1 MVKININH
9 LCSRGILL
17 AAAIGLAAATLAA
30 TVDLSTVRGDTVLQ
44 DGDVATGTL
53 GGNYKISVADG
64 ATVTLRNAVIDQDSG
79 WDGWASVNCLGG
91 ATIVLEGDNT
101 LNSKNSRYPAI
112 HIPTNKTLT
121 VRGSGS
127 LAAWGGNGSAAIG
140 GGNGIDCGNIVIA
153 GGTIT
158 VTVLGR
164 TAGIGSGSLS
174 TCGNIT
180 ISGGTITTG
189 VKDSNCMWSTGIGAG
204 AGGSCG
210 DILISGGTVYAQ
222 GKKSTGIGS
231 GYCSSIYGRGSSCG
245 SITIS
250 GGNVTAISDD
260 GAAAIGSAK
269 GIEGDS
275 GEPSYY
281 SVCGDITISGG
292 TVNATILPATLR
304 EYSCVG
310 IGPGC
315 ISAVC
320 GNITIGLG
328 ITSVTATSVYPG
340 YEGELG
346 IPIGAAEG
354 GSGTC
359 GTIVVDPRLV
369 DATRETA
376 VTANPEIR
384 TMTRTIEPRIIHLDD
399 LPRDMLFGNELIV
412 RDGSILTGVL
422 KSGYKVSIWKGATV
436 TLRNACIEQI
446 YHGDYW
452 DVYPWAGITCR
463 GDATIILEGE
473 GANTVMGFNEDDPGI
488 YVPVGKTLTIRG
500 DGILDAFPGHQGCG
514 AAIGASTTN
523 SCGNIVIESGTIF
536 ASVSGRSGHFAAGI
550 GGTGADCGFIEIKG
564 GNVTALGGEGA
575 AGIGGGLGGRCR
587 GISIGSGIE
596 TVVATA
602 GYDCDN
608 PIGAGNDG
616 SCGGVVMGFGLKSV
630 AGTDNEDRKTSTIT
644 HQFFDLSDVTENTT
658 ISNNSIVI
666 GSHTGTNK
674 ICIADGATVMLRNV
688 SINAAGHNYSS
699 TPWAGITCL
708 GDATIILDE
717 ENLVKGCNEYW
728 PGIYVPENKT
738 LTIRGEGALTAAGSG
753 FYGAGIGGGQGNRS
767 CGTIVIAGGTITATG
782 GGFGAGIGSGFQ
794 SLCDGITING
804 GTITATGGS
813 GAAGIGGGNDGDC
826 GSISITGGAVDAT
839 GGADAAG
846 IGSGICYE
854 YGGCCGY
861 ITIGPNI
868 ALVVA
873 KAGNG
878 CENPIGADD
887 EDMCAGVSVST
898 YLTDNHGKPTR
909 RIEGGGIPAYGAW
922 AAANGIAGA
931 WNEKDAS
938 GIYNV
943 FRYAFNK
950 PTDDFT
956 IIDITFNEAGKVV
969 VGTPPLVNGGGFV
982 FSVVASDTPDGTGN
996 VATTPLDPSGETTI
1010 NETGK
1015 TARFFRLT
1023 VTEE

>member
-79 WDGWASVNCLGG
+79 WENGWASVNCLGD

-101 LNSKNSRYPAI
+101 LDPKNSHYPAI

-121 VRGSGS
+121 MQGDGS

-174 TCGNIT
+174 ACGNIT

-204 AGGSCG
+204 AGGACG

-245 SITIS
+245 AITIS

-269 GIEGDS
+269 GIEGVS
-275 GEPSYY
+275 GGPSYY

-376 VTANPEIR
+376 VTADPEIR

-500 DGILDAFPGHQGCG
+500 DGILDAFPGYQGCG

-536 ASVSGRSGHFAAGI
+536 ASVSDRSGHFAAGI
-550 GGTGADCGFIEIKG
+550 GGTGVDCGFIEIKG

-688 SINAAGHNYSS
+688 SINANGSNNNQNQ
-699 TPWAGITCL
+699 WAGITCE
-708 GDATIILDE
+708 GDATIILE
-717 ENLVKGCNEYW
+717 GSNTVKACYEYW
-728 PGIYVPENKT
+728 SGIYVPENKT
-738 LTIRGEGALTAAGSG
+738 LAIQGDGALVAAGG
-753 FYGAGIGGGQGNRS
+753 RMGGAGIGGGVGSSRKGGN
-767 CGTIVIAGGTITATG
+767 IVIEGGDVAATG
-782 GGFGAGIGSGFQ
+782 GF
-794 SLCDGITING
+794 LYG
-804 GTITATGGS
+804 G
-813 GAAGIGGGNDGDC
+813 AGIGGGYQSSC
-826 GSISITGGAVDAT
+826 GAISVGTGITR
-839 GGADAAG
+839 
-846 IGSGICYE
+846 
-854 YGGCCGY
+854 
-861 ITIGPNI
+861 
-868 ALVVA
+868 VVA
-873 KAGNG
+873 TCSVGA
-878 CENPIGADD
+878 PIGAGS
-887 EDMCAGVSVST
+887 EGTSGNVSVADGLKDETSV
-898 YLTDNHGKPTR
+898 DGMTR
-909 RIEGGGIPAYGAW
+909 TISRRTPAESFSDWAAKNGVTGAW
-922 AAANGIAGA
+922 DETDEYGIA
-931 WNEKDAS
+931 
-938 GIYNV
+938 NV
-943 FRYAFNK
+943 FRYAFDI
-950 PTDDFT
+950 PTGEFT
-956 IIDITFNEAGKVV
+956 LIDITFDETGSVV
-969 VGTPPLVNGGGFV
+969 VVTPPLVNGGGFA
-982 FSVVASDTPDGTGN
+982 FTVVASDVLDGTGN
-996 VATTPLDPSGETTI
+996 PAAYPLEADGSTSIDEPVSSS
-1010 NETGK
+1010 
-1015 TARFFRLT
+1015 RFFRLRA
-1023 VTEE
+1023 TEE